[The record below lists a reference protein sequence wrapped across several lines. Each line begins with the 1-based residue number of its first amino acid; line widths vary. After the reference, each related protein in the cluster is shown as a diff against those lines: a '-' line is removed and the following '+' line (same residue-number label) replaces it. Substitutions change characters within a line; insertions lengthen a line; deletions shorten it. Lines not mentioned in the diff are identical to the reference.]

1 MQITLEQ
8 LAASLKAELK
18 GDKHFIVTG
27 LKAPE
32 DAGTSDLVVLLD
44 PDWMPLIQACSAQT
58 VLLAKGT
65 NTTGLTDRNLLF
77 VEHGRAAFAQ
87 ALELFYPTPIVSS
100 HQISAQAQI
109 AENVRL
115 EQPLK
120 IEAFSLIE
128 SGVSIRAGTQI
139 GPHCTIG
146 QNSQIGQDCR
156 IGANVTLAAGTVLGD
171 RVMIH
176 AGTVIGSDGYGF
188 YQQNGRHHKIP
199 QVGTVRIGNDVEI
212 GSNVTIDRGTLGETV
227 IGEGTK
233 IDNLVQIGHNV
244 RIGRHCLLI
253 SQVGIAG
260 STVLG
265 DYVTLAGQTG
275 VAGHLQIGDQVI
287 AAGKSGITKDI
298 PAGLKISG
306 FPAQDHRSELKQQ
319 AALRRLP
326 EILNKLKKQP

>member
-1 MQITLEQ
+1 MQITLEK

-32 DAGTSDLVVLLD
+32 DAGLNDLVVLLD
-44 PDWMPLIQACSAQT
+44 PDWMPLIQASPAQT
-58 VLLAKGT
+58 VLLPQGT
-65 NTTGLTDRNLLF
+65 DTEGLTDRHLLF

-87 ALELFYPTPIVSS
+87 ALELFYPTPIVRA
-100 HQISAQAQI
+100 HEISAQAQI
-109 AENVRL
+109 AADAQL

-120 IEAFSLIE
+120 IEAFSLIK
-128 SGVSIRAGTQI
+128 SGVSIASGTQI
-139 GPHCTIG
+139 SSHCTIG
-146 QNSQIGQDCR
+146 KNSRIGRDCR
-156 IGANVTLAAGTVLGD
+156 IGPNVTLAPGTVLGD
-171 RVMIH
+171 RVIIH

-188 YQQNGRHHKIP
+188 YQQHGHHHKIP
-199 QVGTVRIGNDVEI
+199 QVGTVKIGNDVEI
-212 GSNVTIDRGTLGETV
+212 GANVTIDRGTLGETV

-260 STVLG
+260 STMLG

-287 AAGKSGITKDI
+287 AAGKSGITKDV

-306 FPAQDHRSELKQQ
+306 FPAQDHRRELKQQ

-326 EILNKLKKQP
+326 EVLDKLKKQL